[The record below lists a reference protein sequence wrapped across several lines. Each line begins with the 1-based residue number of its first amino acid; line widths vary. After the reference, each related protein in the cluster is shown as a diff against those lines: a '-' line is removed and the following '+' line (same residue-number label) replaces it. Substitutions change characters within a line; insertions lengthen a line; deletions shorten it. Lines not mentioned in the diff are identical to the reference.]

1 MRFGVVVA
9 RAWTYRRVVTSG
21 SVGAYVAQV
30 DRVLGSGQALYT
42 APAGPAGVAS
52 DEPTVPLAPVKS
64 GLNLAVPGAAD
75 RYGERWRGVTA
86 LDAENNGTA
95 GTGSTERRRGSAGST
110 GVRETARSQAAAI
123 APAAGSPAGVKL
135 LVSSMDERLAAMQ
148 RQLDTTKAQNHL
160 LATRLRQLATAY
172 RMTAAASPLTR
183 GMPMRGGVGSSMP
196 NLGAFAAGPTSALSG
211 LGRSGTRPQQPIDAE
226 MTGLFG
232 RDQRA
237 GGAAARAVQYAKTK
251 LGLPYVWG
259 AEGPRAYDCSG
270 LVQDAYRHAGISLPR
285 TTYDL
290 ISVGMPVPRSEVREG
305 DLVLSNFSAPGRPE
319 HVQLAVSPT
328 MMIEAPTPGGHVQF
342 SSIPSGR
349 IVVKRIT

>member
-1 MRFGVVVA
+1 V
-9 RAWTYRRVVTSG
+9 SG
-21 SVGAYVAQV
+21 
-30 DRVLGSGQALYT
+30 
-42 APAGPAGVAS
+42 AG
-52 DEPTVPLAPVKS
+52 
-64 GLNLAVPGAAD
+64 D
-75 RYGERWRGVTA
+75 RYGQHWSGITA
-86 LDAENNGTA
+86 LDAENSGTA
-95 GTGSTERRRGSAGST
+95 ANGSAERQRGSDAST
-110 GVRETARSQAAAI
+110 GVRDTARSQAAAI

-160 LATRLRQLATAY
+160 LATRLRQLAAAY
-172 RMTAAASPLTR
+172 RMTATPSSLSR
-183 GMPMRGGVGSSMP
+183 GLPMRGGAASAMP
-196 NLGAFAAGPTSALSG
+196 NLDGFAATPMRALLG
-211 LGRSGTRPQQPIDAE
+211 LGPATTHPQRPVDAE
-226 MTGLFG
+226 MTGVLG

-237 GGAAARAVQYAKTK
+237 SAAAARAVQYAKTK

-259 AEGPRAYDCSG
+259 AQGPRAYDCSG

-290 ISVGMPVPRSEVREG
+290 ISVGTPVPHSEVREG

-328 MMIEAPTPGGHVQF
+328 MVIEAPSPGGHVQY

-349 IVVKRIT
+349 IVVKRIA

>member
-1 MRFGVVVA
+1 L
-9 RAWTYRRVVTSG
+9 VTG
-21 SVGAYVAQV
+21 DSVGAYVAQV

-42 APAGPAGVAS
+42 APTGPAGVAS
-52 DEPTVPLAPVKS
+52 DEPTVPPAPAKS
-64 GLNLAVPGAAD
+64 GLNLAVTGAID
-75 RYGERWRGVTA
+75 HYGQHWRGITA

-95 GTGSTERRRGSAGST
+95 GTGSTERQRGSAAST
-110 GVRETARSQAAAI
+110 GVRETARSQATAI
-123 APAAGSPAGVKL
+123 APASGSPAGVKL

-148 RQLDTTKAQNHL
+148 RQLDTTKAQNNV

-172 RMTAAASPLTR
+172 RMSTAPSSLSR
-183 GMPMRGGVGSSMP
+183 GMPIRGGPGSAMP
-196 NLGAFAAGPTSALSG
+196 NLGAFAAGPMTALSG
-211 LGRSGTRPQQPIDAE
+211 LGHGGTRPQKPIDAE

-232 RDQRA
+232 HDQRA
-237 GGAAARAVQYAKTK
+237 SGAAARAVQYAKTK

-259 AEGPRAYDCSG
+259 AQGPRAYDCSG

-290 ISVGMPVPRSEVREG
+290 ISVGTPVPRSQVREG

-328 MMIEAPTPGGHVQF
+328 MVIEAPTPGGHVQY
-342 SSIPSGR
+342 SSIPSGH
-349 IVVKRIT
+349 IVVKRVS

>member
-1 MRFGVVVA
+1 L
-9 RAWTYRRVVTSG
+9 VTGG

-42 APAGPAGVAS
+42 APTGPAGVAS
-52 DEPTVPLAPVKS
+52 DEPTVPPAPAKS
-64 GLNLAVPGAAD
+64 GLNLAVTGAID
-75 RYGERWRGVTA
+75 HYGEHWRGITA

-95 GTGSTERRRGSAGST
+95 GTGSTERQRGSAGST
-110 GVRETARSQAAAI
+110 GVRETTRSQAAAI
-123 APAAGSPAGVKL
+123 APASGSPAGVKL

-148 RQLDTTKAQNHL
+148 RQLDTTKAQNHV
-160 LATRLRQLATAY
+160 LATRLRQLAIAY
-172 RMTAAASPLTR
+172 RMTAATGALSR
-183 GMPMRGGVGSSMP
+183 NMPMRGGPGAAMP
-196 NLGAFAAGPTSALSG
+196 NLGAFAAGPLSALSG
-211 LGRSGTRPQQPIDAE
+211 LGHGTHPQQPIDAE
-226 MTGLFG
+226 MAGLFG

-237 GGAAARAVQYAKTK
+237 SGVATRAVQYAKTK

-259 AEGPRAYDCSG
+259 AQGPRAYDCSG
-270 LVQDAYRHAGISLPR
+270 LVQDAYRHAGVSLPR

-328 MMIEAPTPGGHVQF
+328 MVVEAPTPGGHVQY
-342 SSIPSGR
+342 SSIPTGR
-349 IVVKRIT
+349 IVVKRVS

>member
-1 MRFGVVVA
+1 
-9 RAWTYRRVVTSG
+9 VT
-21 SVGAYVAQV
+21 
-30 DRVLGSGQALYT
+30 
-42 APAGPAGVAS
+42 
-52 DEPTVPLAPVKS
+52 
-64 GLNLAVPGAAD
+64 GAAD
-75 RYGERWRGVTA
+75 RYGEHWRGITA

-95 GTGSTERRRGSAGST
+95 GTGSTERRRGSAAST
-110 GVRETARSQAAAI
+110 GVRDTARSQAAAI

-148 RQLDTTKAQNHL
+148 RQLDTTKAQNHI

-172 RMTAAASPLTR
+172 RMTAATSALSR
-183 GMPMRGGVGSSMP
+183 GIPMRGGPGAAMP
-196 NLGAFAAGPTSALSG
+196 NLGAFAAAPMSALSS
-211 LGRSGTRPQQPIDAE
+211 LGQGGSHPQQSIDAE
-226 MTGLFG
+226 MAGLFG

-237 GGAAARAVQYAKTK
+237 SGAATRAVQYAKTK

-259 AEGPRAYDCSG
+259 AQGPRAYDCSG

-290 ISVGMPVPRSEVREG
+290 ISVGTPVPRSEVREG

-328 MMIEAPTPGGHVQF
+328 MVIEAPTPGGHVQY
-342 SSIPSGR
+342 SSIPTGR
-349 IVVKRIT
+349 IVVKRVT